1 MEIDEQAL
9 QDAADKVLGKR
20 LRAIAERAVLRRAFK
35 LDYKTVYKLLDDSPF
50 ILAGG
55 ALCAD
60 KVNDYDLYPVEG
72 QPFDW
77 YKIECKLEE
86 MRGKTLF
93 HSANALTTELPN
105 GQVVQFCSYHKP
117 TLKEL
122 VQSFDFTHIQAGIQF
137 IGHGEDPSSDDVY
150 VTGEF
155 VAASVSG
162 RTQYDGSE
170 YPFSSLIRAGKY
182 QARGRL
188 TRIEAARTSARILDD
203 ILKRGF
209 KDYADFKDQM
219 DAIDLGMDESAEASN
234 LWDTAR
240 KRGLVEDDC
249 HSEDHEPF

>member
-9 QDAADKVLGKR
+9 QDTADKTLGR
-20 LRAIAERAVLRRAFK
+20 HLRTIAEKAVLRRAFK
-35 LDYKTVYKLLDDSPF
+35 LDYKTVYKLLDNSPF

-72 QPFDW
+72 HPFNW
-77 YKIECKLEE
+77 GKIEDKLEE
-86 MRGKTLF
+86 MHGKILF
-93 HSANALTTELPN
+93 VSANAMTAELPN
-105 GQVVQFCSYHKP
+105 GQVVQFCEYHKP

-122 VQSFDFTHIQAGIQF
+122 VLSFDFTHIQAGIEF
-137 IGHGEDPSSDDVY
+137 AGYWADPCSDNVY
-150 VTGEF
+150 VTSGF
-155 VAASVSG
+155 IAASVSG
-162 RTQYDGSE
+162 RTQYAGSE

-219 DAIDLGMDESAEASN
+219 DAIDLSMDETAEASN
-234 LWDTAR
+234 LWVTVR
-240 KRGLVEDDC
+240 NRGLVGRA
-249 HSEDHEPF
+249 